1 MTIRVQ
7 WSNHNQMLFEGMD
20 YHDSQIENA
29 LELYQEKVKWDDR
42 RIILIGEDPKD
53 WVILVNVDE
62 KP

>member
-1 MTIRVQ
+1 
-7 WSNHNQMLFEGMD
+7 MLFEGMD